1 VLTVASTVT
10 RPDSSSFAERQPEA
24 PAGLEPAL
32 ESSPALT
39 ADAQLL
45 EQTLPEVK
53 LSKPEGP
60 EVTRAAKAKRPK
72 RHELS
77 LCAIVCSL
85 MMGASLVMVIW
96 HLQEGSLDNAY
107 TGSHYATIES
117 LVDYGTYYIDQSRY
131 VHTID
136 KYKVGDHFISS
147 KQPTLSTYGAGVYW
161 VYQKLTG
168 KKIARYEGDVVRTV
182 GFFTGGLSHLLFL
195 IFFYRLCRMLLEREV
210 AVMVAMAAA
219 SFAYLGVGYAT
230 LINKHSPAAALGVC
244 GLYYALRIGAPRVGA
259 SAQAEPA
266 RMRDWW
272 LAGLALGFMVAIDLP
287 SLAFSGLVLVYL
299 ASHDWR
305 RTLLWFVPALLPGLA
320 CQLILAY
327 EISGSVTP
335 FQMNQALKQFKG
347 NYFKNPGGIDA
358 LREPTQVYAFNVLLG
373 HHGLFSMTPLYA
385 FGLWELGRS
394 LWLRVRLRE
403 SLLVALTLS
412 VLLGFYIFRTHNYG
426 GWAVGMR
433 WLVPA
438 MPLLLLYFAF
448 WVDRVSLSLGRWV
461 LVLPAFLLSAFNV
474 QDALTS
480 PLQYSVWQNWLEA
493 APNRG
498 RVGKTFNLPR
508 RAKKSRPAPAPS
520 APGSD

>member
-1 VLTVASTVT
+1 VT
-10 RPDSSSFAERQPEA
+10 RPDSSPFVERQPEA
-24 PAGLEPAL
+24 PTGPEPRSGTSSGDAANLEEA
-32 ESSPALT
+32 
-39 ADAQLL
+39 
-45 EQTLPEVK
+45 TLPEVK
-53 LSKPEGP
+53 LSNADGSERTSAPP
-60 EVTRAAKAKRPK
+60 VAKRSK
-72 RHELS
+72 RNELS

-85 MMGASLVMVIW
+85 MMGASLILVIW
-96 HLQEGSLDNAY
+96 NLQESSLDNAY

-117 LVDYGTYYIDQSRY
+117 LVDYGTYHIDKSRY

-136 KYKVGDHFISS
+136 KYKVGGHFISS

-195 IFFYRLCRMLLEREV
+195 IFFYRLCRLLLKREV
-210 AVMVAMAAA
+210 AVMISMAAA

-244 GLYYALRIGAPRVGA
+244 GLFYALRIGAARAEAPAPANAARV
-259 SAQAEPA
+259 
-266 RMRDWW
+266 RDWW
-272 LAGLALGFMVAIDLP
+272 LAGLALGLMVAIDLP
-287 SLAFSGLVLVYL
+287 SLAFTGLVLVYL

-305 RTLLWFVPALLPGLA
+305 RTLFSFVPALLPGLA
-320 CQLILAY
+320 CQLLLAY
-327 EISGSVTP
+327 EISGSFKP
-335 FQMNQALKQFKG
+335 FQLNQALKQFKG
-347 NYFKNPGGIDA
+347 FYFKNPGGIDG
-358 LREPTQVYAFNVLLG
+358 LREPPYVYAFNVLLG

-385 FGLWELGRS
+385 FSLWELVRS

-403 SLLVALTLS
+403 SLLVSVTLA
-412 VLLGFYIFRTHNYG
+412 VLLGFYIYRTHNYG

-448 WVDRVSLSLGRWV
+448 WVDRVSLLLWRWV
-461 LVLPAFLLSAFNV
+461 FVLAAFLVSAFNV
-474 QDALTS
+474 QDALSS
-480 PLQYSVWQNWLEA
+480 PLQYSVWQNWLEG

-508 RAKKSRPAPAPS
+508 RSKKSAPPPTVGAPT
-520 APGSD
+520 GD